1 MKPKTI
7 NIITAIVTIL
17 QAILL
22 SLPSI
27 SIDPIFHKWLMIG
40 FAGAILVF
48 NGALQ
53 NFKTPNPMLII
64 SIISFVGFV
73 AGGVVDYVDAIPN
86 LSEVAKTNILT
97 ITTLI
102 VTISNIFC
110 KTLNNLLSVQSKEE

>member
-1 MKPKTI
+1 
-7 NIITAIVTIL
+7 
-17 QAILL
+17 
-22 SLPSI
+22 
-27 SIDPIFHKWLMIG
+27 MIG